1 MTHALELLRYSTFRV
16 GAVAEMLGYSNAYY
30 FCRVFRQHFG
40 MTPTEYIRDSLGNGQ
55 AQALPPDTARPA
67 DDARNGAGHQELD
80 G

>member
-16 GAVAEMLGYSNAYY
+16 GAVDEMPGYSNTYY

-40 MTPTEYIRDSLGNGQ
+40 MTPTAYIRDSLGNGQ
-55 AQALPPDTARPA
+55 AQEIPPDTAQPA
-67 DDARNGAGHQELD
+67 DDGRNGASHQGHD